1 MDNLYFNVS
10 LLEVDVEADQDE
22 ADVDEK
28 RKQATD
34 DKEHLGENYL
44 VLIMIWIVI
53 WKTMTLVLREIIMMK
68 M

>member
-44 VLIMIWIVI
+44 VLIMMVK

>member
-1 MDNLYFNVS
+1 MDVLYFNVS

-22 ADVDEK
+22 ADVDEE

-34 DKEHLGENYL
+34 DKEHLGANYL
-44 VLIMIWIVI
+44 VLIMMVI

>member
-34 DKEHLGENYL
+34 DKEDLGENYL
-44 VLIMIWIVI
+44 VLIMMVK

>member
-1 MDNLYFNVS
+1 MDILYFNVS
-10 LLEVDVEADQDE
+10 VLEVDVEADQDE

-34 DKEHLGENYL
+34 DKEHLGANYL
-44 VLIMIWIVI
+44 RLIMMVI
-53 WKTMTLVLREIIMMK
+53 WKTMTLVLKEIVIMK

>member
-22 ADVDEK
+22 ADVDEE

-44 VLIMIWIVI
+44 VLIMMVK

>member
-1 MDNLYFNVS
+1 MDVLYFNVS

-22 ADVDEK
+22 ADVDEE

-44 VLIMIWIVI
+44 VLIMMVI